1 MHRTRTMARRSKASS
16 EVTDDGRAAHLRNW
30 FFISAPAPS
39 PHVDV
44 PTSPFSIAPPAAS
57 APVAERPVLHWLR
70 ADDDVQVA
78 TLRSEEHT
86 SELQSRG
93 HLVCRL
99 LLENTRPIFMLFC
112 SLHSLPHLS
121 PPFPY
126 TTLFRSAHLRNWFFI
141 SAPAPS
147 PHVDVPTS
155 PFSIAPPAASAPV
168 AERPVLHW
176 LRADDDVQVAT
187 LAGEFAGHV
196 VSDLTTHSAY
206 GPHAV
211 RLGDYLSLIA
221 AKSALKAA
229 LAPRIEGEDR
239 LGRRLSRSATDPQRR
254 RRNGYPSHTRGL
266 RQRRNIA
273 MATGI
278 VTWFNSD
285 KGYGFIAPKVA
296 SADVC
301 AHFSAIAGTGRR
313 DLEENQRFV
322 YDAEQGPKG
331 LQATYIRSR

>member
-1 MHRTRTMARRSKASS
+1 GALGAVTTVRWITSATSTRADAVSSTQSFACSALEAGCTRQGPSRCPARMHRTRTMARRSKASS
-16 EVTDDGRAAHLRNW
+16 AVTDDGRAAHLRN
-30 FFISAPAPS
+30 S
-39 PHVDV
+39 
-44 PTSPFSIAPPAAS
+44 
-57 APVAERPVLHWLR
+57 
-70 ADDDVQVA
+70 
-78 TLRSEEHT
+78 
-86 SELQSRG
+86 
-93 HLVCRL
+93 
-99 LLENTRPIFMLFC
+99 
-112 SLHSLPHLS
+112 
-121 PPFPY
+121 
-126 TTLFRSAHLRNWFFI
+126 FFI

-239 LGRRLSRSATDPQRR
+239 LGRRLSWSATGPHWR
-254 RRNGYPSHTRGL
+254 RRNRAPRHTRSF
-266 RQRRNIA
+266 RQRRTTA
-273 MATGI
+273 MAPGI
-278 VTWFNSD
+278 VTWFNAD
-285 KGYGFIAPKVA
+285 RGHGFIAPEDG
-296 SADVC
+296 SADVF
-301 AHFSAIAGTGRR
+301 AHSRAIAGTGRR
-313 DLEENQRFV
+313 DLEENQRFEFDV
-322 YDAEQGPKG
+322 EQGSKG
-331 LQATYIRSR
+331 LQ

>member
-1 MHRTRTMARRSKASS
+1 MARRSKASS
-16 EVTDDGRAAHLRNW
+16 EVTDDGRA
-30 FFISAPAPS
+30 
-39 PHVDV
+39 
-44 PTSPFSIAPPAAS
+44 
-57 APVAERPVLHWLR
+57 
-70 ADDDVQVA
+70 
-78 TLRSEEHT
+78 
-86 SELQSRG
+86 
-93 HLVCRL
+93 
-99 LLENTRPIFMLFC
+99 
-112 SLHSLPHLS
+112 
-121 PPFPY
+121 
-126 TTLFRSAHLRNWFFI
+126 AHLRNWFFI

-285 KGYGFIAPKVA
+285 KGYGFIAPEDG
-296 SADVC
+296 SADVF

-313 DLEENQRFV
+313 DLEENQRVEFDV
-322 YDAEQGPKG
+322 EQGPKG
-331 LQATYIRSR
+331 LQATNIRSL

>member
-1 MHRTRTMARRSKASS
+1 SRCPARMHRTLTMARRSKASS
-16 EVTDDGRAAHLRNW
+16 EVTDDGRA
-30 FFISAPAPS
+30 
-39 PHVDV
+39 
-44 PTSPFSIAPPAAS
+44 
-57 APVAERPVLHWLR
+57 
-70 ADDDVQVA
+70 
-78 TLRSEEHT
+78 
-86 SELQSRG
+86 
-93 HLVCRL
+93 
-99 LLENTRPIFMLFC
+99 
-112 SLHSLPHLS
+112 
-121 PPFPY
+121 
-126 TTLFRSAHLRNWFFI
+126 AHLRNWFFI

-254 RRNGYPSHTRGL
+254 RRNGYPSHTLVAYDNEGIPPWLLASSPGSTPTRATASSPPRTAPPTFSRTSARL
-266 RQRRNIA
+266 RAPVVVTSRRTSA
-273 MATGI
+273 LSST
-278 VTWFNSD
+278 SSR
-285 KGYGFIAPKVA
+285 APR
-296 SADVC
+296 VC
-301 AHFSAIAGTGRR
+301 R
-313 DLEENQRFV
+313 Q
-322 YDAEQGPKG
+322 
-331 LQATYIRSR
+331 